1 MKIFENVVRLF
12 KKSMSESKVT
22 IREILDKLNGKNK
35 HEPWEVVDN
44 IYAVRQVNID
54 REKRI
59 NNTGNG
65 IVLKMFANNK
75 TGEMRL
81 YFAKDTDDSEARKL
95 L

>member
-1 MKIFENVVRLF
+1 
-12 KKSMSESKVT
+12 
-22 IREILDKLNGKNK
+22 
-35 HEPWEVVDN
+35 VDN